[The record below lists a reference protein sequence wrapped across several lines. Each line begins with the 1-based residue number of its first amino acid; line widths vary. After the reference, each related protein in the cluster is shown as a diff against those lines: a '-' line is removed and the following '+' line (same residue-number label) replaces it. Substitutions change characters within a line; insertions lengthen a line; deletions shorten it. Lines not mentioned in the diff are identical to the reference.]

1 MCGVLRLFYF
11 WKHNELLFFSPLFF
25 SYCLTS
31 NQIKP
36 INQILN
42 LIFFKVP
49 ENSSDTCHNFLVV
62 YQQPLTTI
70 DVMQQLD
77 SYSYFQIYLYGPD

>member
-11 WKHNELLFFSPLFF
+11 WKHNELLFLVPYFF
-25 SYCLTS
+25 LLSKIQS
-31 NQIKP
+31 NQTNQSNLKP
-36 INQILN
+36 N
-42 LIFFKVP
+42 FFKVP

-70 DVMQQLD
+70 NIMQQLD
-77 SYSYFQIYLYGPD
+77 FYSYFQIYLYGLD